1 MAFENEIALCMEQ
14 IRELET
20 ILQTATGKL
29 NDLKQHLQA
38 IEKAQHPE
46 EEKKTPLPETEEH
59 VKKEFPF
66 PVFLGDKLTKTM
78 YTDLKKSLSLN
89 DRFRFLRNLFENN
102 AGLMDKTLD
111 DLNTFSS
118 LQETLDYLNSRFS
131 WDWGNEQ
138 AAAFKEILEK
148 RFV

>member
-1 MAFENEIALCMEQ
+1 MAFENEIALCMGQ

-20 ILQTATGKL
+20 ILQTASGRL
-29 NDLKQHLQA
+29 NDLKQYLQT
-38 IEKAQHPE
+38 IENAPHPE
-46 EEKKTPLPETEEH
+46 EEKKTPVPETAEP
-59 VKKEFPF
+59 VKKEFLS
-66 PVFLGDKLTKTM
+66 PVFLGDKLTKTR
-78 YTDLKKSLSLN
+78 YADLKKSLSVN

-118 LQETLDYLNSRFS
+118 LPETLDYLNSRFS
-131 WDWGNEQ
+131 WDWGTEQ